1 MALAHL
7 IMGDGTYRGGG
18 IILCTDSYSLQ
29 DVVRWINVLI
39 IRYRLNPA
47 VHTDR
52 GGYRIYIPKN
62 SMLILIP
69 VVKPYRVPSMLYKL
83 GI

>member
-7 IMGDGTYRGGG
+7 IMGDETYWGVG
-18 IILCTDSYSLQ
+18 IRLCTDSYSLQ
-29 DVVRWINVLI
+29 DVVRLINVLI
-39 IRYRLNPA
+39 IRYRVNPT

-52 GGYRIYIPKN
+52 GRYIIYIPKN
-62 SMLILIP
+62 SVLILIP
-69 VVKPYRVPSMLYKL
+69 VLKPHKVPSMLNKL

>member
-1 MALAHL
+1 
-7 IMGDGTYRGGG
+7 
-18 IILCTDSYSLQ
+18 
-29 DVVRWINVLI
+29 
-39 IRYRLNPA
+39 